1 MRAAARSKSENPVR
15 PRDFKLKVS
24 RPAAVAFWTA
34 GIAVVHVGIPIVL
47 ARSTPRAAIQ
57 APPAVRLVG
66 LTSLAGGLA
75 GLIWALAQHFEAV
88 PEGGGY
94 TMALTPDYLLQSG
107 PYRFSRNPMY
117 VAEAAMW
124 AGWTLLLGSPTVAGA
139 TALLALGLSRAVTL
153 EEEALAARFGK
164 TWQAYAARTPRWLGL
179 KPPGKAG
186 HQN

>member
-1 MRAAARSKSENPVR
+1 MGATARTKSENPVR

-34 GIAVVHVGIPIVL
+34 GIAVVHVGIPVGL
-47 ARSTPRAAIQ
+47 ARSTRRAAFK

-88 PEGGGY
+88 PEGGY

-117 VAEAAMW
+117 VAEVAMW
-124 AGWTLLLGSPTVAGA
+124 AGWSLLLRNPTVAGA
-139 TALLALGLSRAVTL
+139 TALLGLGLSRAVSL
-153 EEEALAARFGK
+153 EEEALAAHFGK
-164 TWQAYAARTPRWLGL
+164 TWEEYAAQTPRWLGI
-179 KPPGKAG
+179 KPPGSTG
-186 HQN
+186 H